1 MTMLQLIA
9 VDDFLA
15 MTQPGAAAAAL
26 AEKQSVRS
34 YVYNLNFMHA
44 IESGVDEAAVLLYA
58 QCALDE
64 FDKGNI
70 Q

>member
-1 MTMLQLIA
+1 MTLQLIA

-15 MTQPGAAAAAL
+15 MMEPGAAKVAL
-26 AEKQSVRS
+26 EEKQAVRS
-34 YVYNLNFMHA
+34 HVYNLNFMHA
-44 IESGVDEAAVLLYA
+44 IESGLDETVVLLYA

>member
-1 MTMLQLIA
+1 MTIQLIA

-15 MTQPGAAAAAL
+15 MMEPGAAKAAL
-26 AEKQSVRS
+26 EEKQAVRS
-34 YVYNLNFMHA
+34 HIYNSSFMQA
-44 IESGVDEAAVLLYA
+44 VENGMDESVVLLYA

>member
-1 MTMLQLIA
+1 MKIQLFG
-9 VDDFLA
+9 VNDFLA
-15 MTQPGAAAAAL
+15 MLDKKAVMTAL
-26 AEKQSVRS
+26 DEKQAMRS
-34 YVYNLNFMHA
+34 HVYNLNFMHA
-44 IESGVDEAAVLLYA
+44 IESGVDETAVLLYA